1 MPSVPEVSSLQME
14 ILFRLVAMHHWISL
28 ILLLP
33 MASMP
38 FVTLPALRVMLL
50 STVKTGVSLET
61 SWLATDGMPRLRF
74 LPMDE
79 SLLHLEV

>member
-1 MPSVPEVSSLQME
+1 MPSVPEVSSLPTE
-14 ILFRLVAMHHWISL
+14 ILFRLVGMYHSIPL

-38 FVTLPALRVMLL
+38 FVTLPALQVMLL

-61 SWLATDGMPRLRF
+61 S
-74 LPMDE
+74 
-79 SLLHLEV
+79 